1 MKPYAWFGSLRQFGH
16 WWSVRDGI
24 STDVEKQ
31 ENKMRLTLDIPD
43 DINGLVV
50 NIPASWQLLS
60 TSPKDLVAIQQENT
74 VLLNSEQGKIEL
86 LFSQ

>member
-1 MKPYAWFGSLRQFGH
+1 
-16 WWSVRDGI
+16 
-24 STDVEKQ
+24 
-31 ENKMRLTLDIPD
+31 MRLTLDIPD